1 MTSAPIEPR
10 RHAPARR
17 PGVLQLAR
25 FALELDLLGLREIL
39 ARGSATCRPA
49 APCGPA
55 SSLRWC
61 RCSTA
66 PGNRSPAVFSP
77 LITGI
82 AIEPSANSA
91 YTSSIC
97 RVSRWAS
104 SAVACTV
111 WPSCH
116 RNSVVRRNI
125 RVRSSQRT
133 TLAHWLMRI
142 GRSRYDCTQRANVAP
157 MIVSLVGR
165 TMSGSS
171 SLARRRGLQAALAV
185 GLQPMV
191 RHHRALLG
199 EALDVLGLLLQEAH
213 RDEQREVGVLVPGGL
228 EHRVEPPLDVLP
240 DGVAPRLDD
249 HAAADVGVLG
259 QVGGLHDLLVPLG
272 VVFFAGRRDGGLGRH
287 GRGCRLEVRRLEVR
301 ER

>member
-1 MTSAPIEPR
+1 M
-10 RHAPARR
+10 
-17 PGVLQLAR
+17 
-25 FALELDLLGLREIL
+25 
-39 ARGSATCRPA
+39 
-49 APCGPA
+49 
-55 SSLRWC
+55 
-61 RCSTA
+61 
-66 PGNRSPAVFSP
+66 
-77 LITGI
+77 
-82 AIEPSANSA
+82 
-91 YTSSIC
+91 
-97 RVSRWAS
+97 
-104 SAVACTV
+104 
-111 WPSCH
+111 
-116 RNSVVRRNI
+116 VRRNI

-171 SLARRRGLQAALAV
+171 SLADGAGRSAGLCRI

-191 RHHRALLG
+191 RDDRALLG

-213 RDEQREVGVLVPGGL
+213 RDEQREVRVLVAGGL

-259 QVGGLHDLLVPLG
+259 QVGGLDHLLVPLG
-272 VVFFAGRRDGGLGRH
+272 VVFFAGRRDGGLGGH
-287 GRGCRLEVRRLEVR
+287 GRTVGCRPEAGGRRAASR
-301 ER
+301 ERHDSPASAQSEPAILNEPLRTAKSRRVAACEATLILVGCCLLRSVAGDATA